1 MLSKPKPRDSLGA
14 SELHWSLTKCI
25 PLKIFRLNFNS
36 FLSSEVNSNSHML
49 VNYTNRKMSIIYI
62 QY

>member
-1 MLSKPKPRDSLGA
+1 MLSKPKPRDRLGA
-14 SELHWSLTKCI
+14 REQHWSLSKCI

-36 FLSSEVNSNSHML
+36 FLTSQANSNIQML
-49 VNYTNRKMSIIYI
+49 FNYTNRKMSIIYI

>member
-1 MLSKPKPRDSLGA
+1 MLSKPKPRDRLGA
-14 SELHWSLTKCI
+14 REQRWSLSKCI

-36 FLSSEVNSNSHML
+36 FLISQANSNIQML
-49 VNYTNRKMSIIYI
+49 FNYTNRKMSIIYI